1 MVLAAGALSPGRR
14 AFVVI
19 SGAVLLFFVMWY
31 LHTIYVRGYAAGVA
45 LLMFVIIT
53 GLLWPQRRTVASDPL
68 MLEPHGR

>member
-1 MVLAAGALSPGRR
+1 
-14 AFVVI
+14 VVI

-53 GLLWPQRRTVASDPL
+53 ALLWPQRRAVDAALTGSAT
-68 MLEPHGR
+68 